1 VPELVVLNGVAA
13 GTVFALGDVPA
24 VVGRSPEAHLHVGD
38 PWISSLH
45 AMFER
50 RDDGMWVVDLES
62 RNGVFLGE
70 ERVGE
75 ARLTEGAVVR
85 LGRTEIRFS
94 LLRTCTAEFARIPTD
109 TPPPPSEREAV
120 RGDGTLSTQL
130 PLARER
136 EDPYGLALRS
146 ATVLRMAIDAVGD
159 GGAMAA
165 SRVRAAVDA
174 AAGAALG
181 AGGVVARLAG
191 VGVLALFGLGGADPE
206 DAATALGAAR
216 AARAAVRA
224 QGGLDLRAAVE
235 SGAVLAGNTGGGG
248 GFELAALGPTAE
260 RAERLLAFAR
270 RGEILA
276 GPSAGA
282 AAGLRPD
289 ALVRFGDT
297 ELQLFRDLDA

>member
-1 VPELVVLNGVAA
+1 
-13 GTVFALGDVPA
+13 
-24 VVGRSPEAHLHVGD
+24 
-38 PWISSLH
+38 
-45 AMFER
+45 
-50 RDDGMWVVDLES
+50 
-62 RNGVFLGE
+62 
-70 ERVGE
+70 
-75 ARLTEGAVVR
+75 
-85 LGRTEIRFS
+85 
-94 LLRTCTAEFARIPTD
+94 
-109 TPPPPSEREAV
+109 
-120 RGDGTLSTQL
+120 
-130 PLARER
+130 
-136 EDPYGLALRS
+136 
-146 ATVLRMAIDAVGD
+146 
-159 GGAMAA
+159 
-165 SRVRAAVDA
+165 VRAAVEA

-235 SGAVLAGNTGGGG
+235 SGPVLAGNTGGAG
-248 GFELAALGPTAE
+248 GFELAALGPAAE

-282 AAGLRPD
+282 AAGLPPD

-297 ELQLFRDLDA
+297 ELQLFRDLGA